1 MRRPWHCAVAQLH
14 IQENNLLNPGSYFV
28 FNESDKRTH
37 NRRLIEA
44 APVIW
49 LTGLSGAGKSTI
61 AIQLKSK
68 LDEQGVA
75 VVILDGDELRA
86 GLCSDLGFSDEDRS
100 ENIRR
105 VSEVAKLFRDTG
117 VCVVVALISP
127 FARNRAAARETISEG
142 FFEVFVDTPLA
153 ICEGRDPKGLYAKV
167 RRGDIKQFTG
177 LSSPYEVPLA
187 PDIHLDGAMGYKVDE
202 HVDVIL
208 KVLKERGESLFLPG

>member
-86 GLCSDLGFSDEDRS
+86 GLCSDLGFSDEDRT

-127 FARNRAAARETISEG
+127 FARNW
-142 FFEVFVDTPLA
+142 
-153 ICEGRDPKGLYAKV
+153 
-167 RRGDIKQFTG
+167 
-177 LSSPYEVPLA
+177 
-187 PDIHLDGAMGYKVDE
+187 
-202 HVDVIL
+202 IL
-208 KVLKERGESLFLPG
+208 

>member
-1 MRRPWHCAVAQLH
+1 MQ
-14 IQENNLLNPGSYFV
+14 N
-28 FNESDKRTH
+28 
-37 NRRLIEA
+37 RLIEA

-61 AIQLKSK
+61 AMQLKSK
-68 LDEQGVA
+68 LDEQGIA

-86 GLCSDLGFSDEDRS
+86 GLCSDLGFSDEDRT

-105 VSEVAKLFRDTG
+105 VIEVARLFRDTG

-127 FARNRAAARETISEG
+127 FARDRAAAREALNEG

-153 ICEGRDPKGLYAKV
+153 ICEARDPKGLYAKV

-187 PDIHLDGAMGYKVDE
+187 PDVHLDGAMGCKVDE

-208 KVLKERGESLFLPG
+208 KVLKGRGGKGFTLRR